1 MERNTRGWKKNFVNI
16 DQYVSAVIFIVIM
29 FLLFLQVVSVMCFT
43 ILLPG
48 QRNCPYCCSC
58 G

>member
-29 FLLFLQVVSVMCFT
+29 FLLFESVSSFV
-43 ILLPG
+43 
-48 QRNCPYCCSC
+48 
-58 G
+58 